1 MKNETQNE
9 IHFIGKVAQKAVIE
23 RDGRVLVIRDPRVEG
38 IIWGLPGGRLN
49 EGEDPK
55 AGLAREIKE
64 ELGVDCVVNQVVY
77 MTQFLQG
84 NEGKN
89 GLMIAYKATIP
100 VMLISFYQLKR
111 FVIFGGLTQLRRI
124 LSFFTLNIKKPLIF
138 TLKNTE
144 SRVS

>member
-38 IIWGLPGGRLN
+38 IIWELPGGRLN

-100 VMLISFYQLKR
+100 VDANF
-111 FVIFGGLTQLRRI
+111 I
-124 LSFFTLNIKKPLIF
+124 LSIEEICDFRWIDSVEADTLIFYPEYKETLNIYFEKH
-138 TLKNTE
+138 
-144 SRVS
+144 